1 MFRGREGSSKNFS
14 RDTAENFLNEHL
26 TDFSEVGFRI
36 AISIGRQ
43 RSRVD
48 RLKWPVNRPT

>member
-14 RDTAENFLNEHL
+14 RDMAENFLNEHL

-36 AISIGRQ
+36 AISIRRQ

>member
-14 RDTAENFLNEHL
+14 RDTAENFLNEYL

-36 AISIGRQ
+36 AISIRRQ

-48 RLKWPVNRPT
+48 HLKWPVNRPT